1 MAVDITKTSEGVSNT
16 NQMNRNKKMVTLQY
30 IMEEGGNQKST
41 RGKGSKVEA
50 SPSELP
56 ANKGRCRR
64 TCPGLEGNS
73 ALKKRRRRQRKRGS
87 FSELISLIQMGVIKP
102 PYIFS
107 KYSAWQRGYGF
118 IPLNEKQPN
127 TEAHHIDNI
136 HVVFIDKEI
145 HRKFATQDKSEHRE
159 LIEKHILNYI
169 QM

>member
-64 TCPGLEGNS
+64 TCPGLGS
-73 ALKKRRRRQRKRGS
+73 PALKKRRRRQRKRGS
-87 FSELISLIQMGVIKP
+87 FRELISLIQMGVIKP
-102 PYIFS
+102 PLYFF
-107 KYSAWQRGYGF
+107 K
-118 IPLNEKQPN
+118 
-127 TEAHHIDNI
+127 
-136 HVVFIDKEI
+136 V
-145 HRKFATQDKSEHRE
+145 
-159 LIEKHILNYI
+159 
-169 QM
+169 